1 MGFVLDSSVTLAWLM
16 PDEDSSRVDA
26 LASRLEQESAEVP
39 AIWSLEVANALLAA
53 LRRARI
59 EDAVVASWLRA
70 LAALPIN
77 PDRAFGASE
86 LSEIVAIATQHGL
99 TTYDACYLELA
110 QRRHLPLATL
120 DRRLREACDAM
131 GVAVLP

>member
-16 PDEDSSRVDA
+16 PDEDAHRVDA
-26 LASRLEQESAEVP
+26 LADRLEQESAEVP
-39 AIWSLEVANALLAA
+39 AIWSLEVGNALISA

-59 EDAVVASWLRA
+59 EDAVIASSLCA
-70 LAALPIN
+70 LATLPIN
-77 PDRAFGASE
+77 PDRAIGAGE
-86 LSEIVAIATQHGL
+86 LPAILAIASQHGL

-110 QRRHLPLATL
+110 ERKHLPLATL
-120 DRRLREACDAM
+120 DRKLREACDAM